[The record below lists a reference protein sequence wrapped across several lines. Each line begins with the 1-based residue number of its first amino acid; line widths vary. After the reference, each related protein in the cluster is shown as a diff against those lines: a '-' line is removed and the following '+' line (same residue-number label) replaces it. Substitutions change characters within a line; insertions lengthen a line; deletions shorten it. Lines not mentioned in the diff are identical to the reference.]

1 MTWPFIFR
9 KKNILLNARLYFK
22 KEESYMFL
30 AATILL
36 GFGAL
41 CTVIGGCVLIAW
53 VIGKITDH

>member
-1 MTWPFIFR
+1 
-9 KKNILLNARLYFK
+9 
-22 KEESYMFL
+22 MFL